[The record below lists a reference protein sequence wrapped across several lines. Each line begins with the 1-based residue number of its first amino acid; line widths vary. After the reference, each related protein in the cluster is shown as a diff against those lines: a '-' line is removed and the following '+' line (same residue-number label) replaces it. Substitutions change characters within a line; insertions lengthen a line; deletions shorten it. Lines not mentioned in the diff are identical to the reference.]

1 MEILRNFAVC
11 YEFLSGTFLKSDF
24 NQYLSPF

>member
-11 YEFLSGTFLKSDF
+11 YEFLSGTFLSDF